1 MVFLD
6 YVFGSF
12 LTEIM
17 YQIEKISAVFMNICL
32 PVYRIF
38 DGKSGI
44 KFHKN
49 NILQQEKSGGVS
61 FGTNIW
67 NRYYS
72 GGMRT
77 DPAHW
82 NFEEKCRDF
91 AEFRGTDGGVS
102 DLYVLLKFL
111 LYIQGI

>member
-1 MVFLD
+1 M
-6 YVFGSF
+6 
-12 LTEIM
+12 
-17 YQIEKISAVFMNICL
+17 EKFFALITNICL
-32 PVYRIF
+32 TVYQVF

-49 NILQQEKSGGVS
+49 NILQQEKTGGVS

-91 AEFRGTDGGVS
+91 AEFRGTDGGVP

>member
-1 MVFLD
+1 
-6 YVFGSF
+6 
-12 LTEIM
+12 M
-17 YQIEKISAVFMNICL
+17 YQMEKFFALITNICL
-32 PVYRIF
+32 TVYQVF

-49 NILQQEKSGGVS
+49 NILQQEKTGGVS

-91 AEFRGTDGGVS
+91 AEFRGTDGGVP